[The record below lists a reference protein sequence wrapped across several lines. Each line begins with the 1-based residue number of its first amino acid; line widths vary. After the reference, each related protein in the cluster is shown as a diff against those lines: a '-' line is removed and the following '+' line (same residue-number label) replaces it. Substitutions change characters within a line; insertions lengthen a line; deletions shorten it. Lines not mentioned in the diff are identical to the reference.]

1 MFDNST
7 VAGRLKTSDSK
18 LFVSCWKVAPKLSL
32 QGEIDY
38 RAEAEN
44 TQRWYDNFK
53 ERWMKGAQGGG
64 ANFQP
69 SNL

>member
-1 MFDNST
+1 MLIF
-7 VAGRLKTSDSK
+7 AL
-18 LFVSCWKVAPKLSL
+18 PKLASL

-53 ERWMKGAQGGG
+53 ERWMKGAKGGE

>member
-1 MFDNST
+1 M
-7 VAGRLKTSDSK
+7 L
-18 LFVSCWKVAPKLSL
+18 LFFSYCKVSSSPHSFWPQKLSL

-53 ERWMKGAQGGG
+53 ERMVKGNDGEPK
-64 ANFQP
+64 P
-69 SNL
+69 SSRPQISKGT

>member
-1 MFDNST
+1 MLIF
-7 VAGRLKTSDSK
+7 AL
-18 LFVSCWKVAPKLSL
+18 PKLASL

-44 TQRWYDNFK
+44 MQRWYDNFK
-53 ERWMKGAQGGG
+53 ERWMKGAKGGE